1 MFKKGFAIF
10 VAMLL
15 LFTGFFV
22 VKPVQAAASVT
33 KYVTATALNVRTGP
47 GTTYKIVIT
56 VKQNQA
62 VTVSQ
67 TKGSWDK
74 VTVAGKTGW
83 ASNRYLTT
91 KKPAASIKNLAEGLK
106 TVGSNKQL
114 ILVTSNGYNT
124 SNAEIRTFER
134 NSQGKW
140 VPVLTTTGHIGKYGF
155 AIVANMQEGGKKSPI
170 GKYSIGTTFGRYG
183 NPGTKMPYRKITS
196 DDVWVDDPTS
206 KLYNTWQ
213 SRSKTQGQWKS
224 AENMN
229 IAAYTYGFVINY
241 NTQRTP
247 NKGSAIF
254 FHIGS
259 GYTLGCTSTSQTNV
273 VNMLKWLDPKMN
285 PVIIQTSIQE
295 LNKY

>member
-15 LFTGFFV
+15 LFTGFLV
-22 VKPVQAAASVT
+22 VKPVQAEASVT

-83 ASNRYLTT
+83 ASNQYLTT

-155 AIVANMQEGGKKSPI
+155 ATAANMQEGGKKSPI

-273 VNMLKWLDPKMN
+273 VNILKWLDPKMN

>member
-15 LFTGFFV
+15 LFTGFLV

-47 GTTYKIVIT
+47 GTTYKIVLT

-74 VTVAGKTGW
+74 VAVAGKTGW
-83 ASNRYLTT
+83 ASNQYLTT
-91 KKPAASIKNLAEGLK
+91 KKPAAPIKNLAEGLK

-124 SNAEIRTFER
+124 SNAEIRTFKR

-155 AIVANMQEGGKKSPI
+155 ATAANMQEGGKKSPI

-273 VNMLKWLDPKMN
+273 VNILKWLDPKMN